1 MSDTMSGIGIQS
13 GNVRKAL
20 QIGLLSG
27 ALATPLLAWGEEP
40 LSQIVIFGDSLSDTG
55 NAFVLQRVNN
65 TPPAYSVDALLVP
78 DDAYARG
85 GHHFTNGATWA
96 EDLAR
101 PLGLAAD
108 VGPAFRA
115 ANHLATNYAV
125 GGARA
130 ANDGNN
136 VNLPVQVQDFL
147 EDFGN
152 SAPSD
157 ALYVIEIGGNDVRD
171 ALAALLTGQ
180 DPALVIGAG
189 VASIGTNIGTL
200 YAAGARRF
208 LVWNVANIGLSP
220 AVRTLDAQF
229 GPGIAGAADSLVQG
243 FNANLGG
250 ILATL
255 QQTLPGIE
263 ILEFDL
269 YGEFNAIVTNP
280 ALFGLTDVVDACIAP
295 NVPPFVCTNPDQYV
309 FWDGIHPTKVV
320 HAIIA
325 RDVAQLLGE

>member
-1 MSDTMSGIGIQS
+1 MSGVSIQS
-13 GNVRKAL
+13 GTLGKSLR
-20 QIGLLSG
+20 IGLLSG
-27 ALATPLLAWGEEP
+27 ALAMPFFAWGQEP

-55 NAFVLQRVNN
+55 NAFALQRIRN
-65 TPPAYSVDALLVP
+65 TPPAYSVDRLLVP

-101 PLGLAAD
+101 PLDLATD
-108 VGPAFRA
+108 VGPAFRD
-115 ANHLATNYAV
+115 ANQFATNYAV

-130 ANDGNN
+130 ANDGEN
-136 VNLPVQVQDFL
+136 VDLSAQVQDFL

-152 SAPSD
+152 RAPAN

-180 DPALVIGAG
+180 DPAPVIGAG
-189 VASIGTNIGTL
+189 VASVGANIGAL
-200 YAAGARRF
+200 YASGARRF
-208 LVWNVANIGLSP
+208 LIWNVANIGLTP
-220 AVRTLDAQF
+220 AVRALDANF
-229 GPGIAGAADSLVQG
+229 GPGIAGAADALAQG

-250 ILATL
+250 ALATL

-269 YGEFNAIVTNP
+269 YGEFNAIVANP
-280 ALFGLTDVVDACIAP
+280 AIFGLTDVVDACIAP
-295 NVPPFVCTNPDQYV
+295 NVPPFACTNADQYV

-325 RDVAQLLGE
+325 REVAQLLGQ